1 MHKIAGALMAALLLV
16 VWFLNWKGVIDFG
29 VLYVI
34 THTWYLIPMWYG
46 VKLLK
51 RQTKSMKISGFVL
64 LAFSGFML
72 IISLIEL
79 ITRSQEYIYYITVI
93 GTLVFWPL
101 IMLMFIVTVV
111 ISLFDKGE
119 EVHRTILMQRTV
131 VCPEQELLDTSLTA
145 FLGKLIFVVN
155 TQSISHRAVRLDILA
170 LFGKVEIVI
179 PEDVGV
185 LSEQTTLFAAAEIL
199 GRRGRKLAG
208 REVLRSPAAEN
219 QNPRLL
225 LVTRS
230 LFGSVTVR
238 CETN

>member
-1 MHKIAGALMAALLLV
+1 
-16 VWFLNWKGVIDFG
+16 
-29 VLYVI
+29 
-34 THTWYLIPMWYG
+34 
-46 VKLLK
+46 
-51 RQTKSMKISGFVL
+51 
-64 LAFSGFML
+64 
-72 IISLIEL
+72 
-79 ITRSQEYIYYITVI
+79 
-93 GTLVFWPL
+93 
-101 IMLMFIVTVV
+101 
-111 ISLFDKGE
+111 
-119 EVHRTILMQRTV
+119 
-131 VCPEQELLDTSLTA
+131 LTA

>member
-1 MHKIAGALMAALLLV
+1 M
-16 VWFLNWKGVIDFG
+16 
-29 VLYVI
+29 
-34 THTWYLIPMWYG
+34 
-46 VKLLK
+46 
-51 RQTKSMKISGFVL
+51 L

-101 IMLMFIVTVV
+101 IMLMFIITVV